1 MSQPTVVFVPGL
13 RDHVADHW
21 QTLLQE
27 RLPGSLCVP
36 RLGKTV
42 ISCDAWIGAIDQ
54 TLIERTPGLSYAYPV
69 RLNAKL
75 AALAAVVGSAD
86 AAPTRQSQEVFA
98 ELSSQ
103 LDRQQARLREL
114 LETDLASIEAALRA
128 AGVPLIAAD

>member
-1 MSQPTVVFVPGL
+1 
-13 RDHVADHW
+13 
-21 QTLLQE
+21 
-27 RLPGSLCVP
+27 
-36 RLGKTV
+36 
-42 ISCDAWIGAIDQ
+42 
-54 TLIERTPGLSYAYPV
+54 
-69 RLNAKL
+69 
-75 AALAAVVGSAD
+75 VVGSAD